1 MADIEEKI
9 VKHREAIE
17 ALVEQCA
24 QSNPEYAERLRAQ
37 LDSVQPGLDDL
48 QDMLSDAELGGTP
61 SEEEEPAGG
70 DETESEHEYR

>member
-17 ALVEQCA
+17 KLVESCA
-24 QSNPEYAERLRAQ
+24 QDNPEYAERLRAQ

-48 QDMLSDAELGGTP
+48 QDMLSDAQLGGTP
-61 SEEEEPAGG
+61 PEEDEASGEG
-70 DETESEHEYR
+70 ETESEREE